1 MDQIKTQKIRYPA
14 NKIRYDVLR
23 QIYNRVVIDLIND
36 QIFDP
41 VYDKTNS
48 EVWNIIQAIGSPV
61 IEDID

>member
-1 MDQIKTQKIRYPA
+1 M
-14 NKIRYDVLR
+14 R